1 MFSGYCPHKSRYLC
15 GKSLSRMAGRPR
27 RHFVSDVALP
37 SNFVPTNP
45 LISVPTSGICTPM
58 LDTTWKLRVSENEL
72 TEWKAMA
79 AERGMLLSEWI
90 RSCCNAAGP
99 STARRIEKIAAE
111 MAHDAGKSII
121 EELEPVASVSSVRE
135 DAAVPA
141 AGGRKPFT
149 DPFPPE
155 AVSDPKPGICANC
168 EHRRSKHGG
177 FGSAC
182 QEDNCLCSGF
192 E

>member
-1 MFSGYCPHKSRYLC
+1 MLNNCNGRNKSRYLY
-15 GKSLSRMAGRPR
+15 GKSLMRRAGRPR

-37 SNFVPTNP
+37 SNFIRTNP
-45 LISVPTSGICTPM
+45 LISVRTSATHPYM
-58 LDTTWKLRVSENEL
+58 KTARWELRIEPEEL

-90 RSCCNAAGP
+90 RSCCNGAGP
-99 STARRIEKIAAE
+99 STARRIEE
-111 MAHDAGKSII
+111 I
-121 EELEPVASVSSVRE
+121 EGSARISDVRQ

-141 AGGRKPFT
+141 AKGR
-149 DPFPPE
+149 E
-155 AVSDPKPGICANC
+155 SVAVPSPGICANC